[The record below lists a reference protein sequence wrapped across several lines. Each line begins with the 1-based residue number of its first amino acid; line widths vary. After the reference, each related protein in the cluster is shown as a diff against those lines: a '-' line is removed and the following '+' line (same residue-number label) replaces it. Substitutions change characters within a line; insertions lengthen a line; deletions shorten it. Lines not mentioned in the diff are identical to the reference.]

1 LALQFD
7 NEGKGSPKQL
17 LKSENPGTYF
27 HPLFGTLI
35 TGAARLMLAMTE
47 RLVIDAGLDWAF
59 CDTDSMAIAKPEAMS
74 EAEFFSRAQTVVDW
88 FAPLNPYAEK
98 GSLLKIEDANYEL
111 ERGQP
116 SKRLRSLNCL
126 AVSAKRYV
134 LFNLDREGRPVIRKA
149 SAHGLGHL
157 LAPYEEGVGPAS
169 IPRPAVPLK
178 DIGVERW
185 QYDLWYRIIEA
196 TLSGRPNQPHL
207 DDLPGLDRPAVSRYG
222 ATTPTML
229 RWFNSYNEGKP
240 YRQQVKPFNFLLAF
254 QARPVPDAA
263 LSDDEIIA
271 QVPASR
277 PSKAGTP
284 VRPVS
289 PFDTNRAKAARNCFD
304 RETGAKVRRKQ
315 LKTYREALAQYHL
328 HPETKFLDAD
338 YLDRGPTKRRHIQ
351 ATTITLIGKEADR
364 LEEQIYLGLDPEA
377 EIEYGPA
384 GPEGDLRALVRQAIK
399 THGLRAVSRAAG
411 VSRQRVSTM
420 TRRGARARSKTTNKI
435 THAIAALDAAHAHL
449 KVESA
454 SLLDEARRYCAQI
467 GLRSFAKTIGMNP
480 GSASRMLSLKRPITR
495 NTFQKLRRVLRPSP
509 KSPASS

>member
-1 LALQFD
+1 MALQFD

-74 EAEFFSRAQTVVDW
+74 EAEFFRRVPSVVDW

-98 GSLLKIEDANYEL
+98 GSLLKIEEVNYEL
-111 ERGQP
+111 ERGRP
-116 SKRLRSLNCL
+116 SKRLRSLYCL

-134 LFNLDREGRPVIRKA
+134 LYNLDREGRPVIRKA

-157 LAPYEEGVGPAS
+157 LAPYEEGEAPAS

-196 TLSGRPNQPHL
+196 TLSGRPDQPNF
-207 DDLPGLDRPAVSRYG
+207 DDLPGLDRPVVSRYG

-229 RWFNSYNEGKP
+229 RWFDRYNEGKP

-384 GPEGDLRALVRQAIK
+384 GPDRDLRARVRQAIK

-411 VSRQRVSTM
+411 VSRQRVSAM
-420 TRRGARARSKTTNKI
+420 THRSARVRDKTKNKI
-435 THAIAALDAAHAHL
+435 ARGIAALDAAHMHL
-449 KVESA
+449 EVEST
-454 SLLDEARRYCAQI
+454 SLLDQARRYCAQI
-467 GLRSFAKTIGMNP
+467 GLRSFAKKIGMNP
-480 GSASRMLSLKRPITR
+480 GSASRLLSLKRPITR
-495 NTFQKLRRVLRPSP
+495 NTVEKLRRVLRSFG
-509 KSPASS
+509 KSPAAS